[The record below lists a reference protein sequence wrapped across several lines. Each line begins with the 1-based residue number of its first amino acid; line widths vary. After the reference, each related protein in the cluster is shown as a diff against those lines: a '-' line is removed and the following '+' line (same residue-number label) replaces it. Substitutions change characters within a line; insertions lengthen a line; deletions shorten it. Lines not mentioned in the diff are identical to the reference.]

1 MAKYLVNTR
10 SFIDNRLVDE
20 GTEIEFTGTPSDNL
34 TPIDTA
40 AKKAAAKS
48 DASAVN
54 DQLRQSAA
62 AAGADVSDPA
72 QVAAAQALQATENAT
87 AAQAALDAANAAVAA
102 AAAQTAAADAATA
115 NALV

>member
-20 GTEIEFTGTPSDNL
+20 GTEIEFAGTPSDNL
-34 TPIDTA
+34 TPIDAA
-40 AKKAAAKS
+40 AKKAATKS

-54 DQLRQSAA
+54 DLLRQSAA
-62 AAGADVSDPA
+62 AAGADVSNPA
-72 QVAAAQALQATENAT
+72 QVAEAQATQAAENTA
-87 AAQAALDAANAAVAA
+87 AAQAALDAANAAVVA
-102 AAAQTAAADAATA
+102 AAAQTAAADAAAA